1 MRWSVVHFTS
11 DDKDSDMKDKTCRA
25 GSCSGPVKVHSYWW
39 RLLQQKKKRSVLW
52 PFALSSSV
60 IVLFV
65 SALSSMEIN
74 RRHELQSDMFSC
86 LYVKTENTLLWKLSG
101 NYIIC
106 PSGPALSQNTLK
118 ETVSNQKDSRFKMTW
133 YRNEIKN
140 QTKVL

>member
-1 MRWSVVHFTS
+1 MVNSTFHQ
-11 DDKDSDMKDKTCRA
+11 
-25 GSCSGPVKVHSYWW
+25 WW
-39 RLLQQKKKRSVLW
+39 QRQQHEWQDLACRLLFRASQSAQLLVTTAAKEEKRKKSVLW
-52 PFALSSSV
+52 AFALSSSV

-118 ETVSNQKDSRFKMTW
+118 ETVSNQKDSRFKRTW